1 MALGEN
7 VKRTPTRFPNTRQ
20 GTEQILRD
28 ALQAAVQYGRDLDRQ
43 AEHPKRGLPV
53 RRDLQLE
60 ALLEV
65 IRGQRQAHVHAY
77 RQDEMLMM
85 MRLAEAFGFTIASF
99 EHTLEGYKIADQLRE
114 HGAAAVVW
122 TDWSSFKVEAQDGI
136 LYNARLLNDVG
147 VLTSLHSDNTQL
159 ATRMN
164 WEAAKTVKTGVD
176 QIDAMNFV
184 TLHPAKIMG
193 IDHRTG
199 SLESGKD
206 ADFVVWN
213 GHPLS
218 SFSVPQQTW
227 IDGRKYFD
235 RQADLQQR
243 DEVQKERARIMML
256 ILGQSKS
263 DANDT
268 EQKEEDTR

>member
-7 VKRTPTRFPNTRQ
+7 VKRSPTRFPNTRQ
-20 GTEQILRD
+20 GTEQIIRD
-28 ALQAAVQYGRDLDRQ
+28 ALQAAVQYGQDLDRQ
-43 AEHPKRGLPV
+43 AKHPARGLPV
-53 RRDLQLE
+53 RRDLQQE
-60 ALLEV
+60 AILEV
-65 IRGQRQAHVHAY
+65 IRGQRRAHVHAY

-99 EHTLEGYKIADQLRE
+99 EHTLEGYKIADQLRQ

-176 QIDAMNFV
+176 QIEAMNFV

-218 SFSVPQQTW
+218 SFSIPQQTW
-227 IDGRKYFD
+227 VDGRKYFD

-243 DEVQKERARIMML
+243 DQVQKERARIMML
-256 ILGQSKS
+256 VLGQSDS
-263 DANDT
+263 DADDSD
-268 EQKEEDTR
+268 EKEEETR